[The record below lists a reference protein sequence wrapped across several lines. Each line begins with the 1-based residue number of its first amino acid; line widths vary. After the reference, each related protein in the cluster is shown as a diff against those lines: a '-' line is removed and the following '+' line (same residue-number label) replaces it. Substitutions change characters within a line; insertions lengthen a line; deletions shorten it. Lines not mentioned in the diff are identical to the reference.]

1 MAVLL
6 KCPACRE
13 KFKYDITHGWPDNC
27 PLCDTDINNRR
38 RDDEI
43 CMPAFLSQKSK
54 NNDKVAR
61 DIMDGSVQR
70 AEMAAV
76 MAGTS
81 SDEMASLKITDIN
94 DRNDAQFATKDVV
107 NEVTQRMDAMQA
119 RGLPVGFGGPSQ
131 AMERAAAA
139 HAPTVQADGTVRAPD
154 AYAGLRERNRLQ
166 RLLPTMGQAPLPLQ
180 ISNNPNYRS
189 PV

>member
-81 SDEMASLKITDIN
+81 PDEMASLKITDLN
-94 DRNDAQFATKDVV
+94 DRNDTQFATKDVV

-119 RGLPVGFGGPSQ
+119 RGLPAGFGGPSE
-131 AMERAAAA
+131 AMSRAAAA
-139 HAPTVQADGTVRAPD
+139 HTGDAP
-154 AYAGLRERNRLQ
+154 YAGLRERNRLQ

>member
-13 KFKYDITHGWPDNC
+13 KFKYDVTNGWPDEC
-27 PLCDTDINNRR
+27 PICKVDINNRVP
-38 RDDEI
+38 DNVVVV
-43 CMPAFLSQKSK
+43 PAFLSQKSK

-70 AEMAAV
+70 AEMAAA

-81 SDEMASLKITDIN
+81 PEEMSSLKITDLN
-94 DRNDAQFATKDVV
+94 DRNDTQWATRDVV
-107 NEVTQRMDAMQA
+107 NPVTQHMAAMQSA
-119 RGLPVGFGGPSQ
+119 GMPVGFGAGPSD
-131 AMERAAAA
+131 AMARAASA
-139 HAPTVQADGTVRAPD
+139 HTGDAP
-154 AYAGLRERNRLQ
+154 YAGLRERNRLQ
-166 RLLPTMGQAPLPLQ
+166 RLMTPVGQAPLPLQ
-180 ISNNPNYRS
+180 ITNNPNYRS